1 MQRSFR
7 PEVSVLLD
15 EILANVQAILGQHF
29 IGMYL
34 YGSLASGD
42 FDDNSDIDF
51 LVVTDEE
58 IPDDLFS
65 ALQAMHARLAAGGSP
80 WAIELEGSY
89 ISRNALRRY
98 DPTHARHPHIDRGRD
113 DLVWEQHDRD
123 WVIQRHMLRAQGVVL
138 AGPDLHTMID
148 PISPDDLRQASQTV
162 LQVWWAGMVDDP
174 TRLQSQGYQS
184 YAVLTMCRVLYLFR
198 NGVVVAK
205 PIAARWAQEELGEPW
220 ASLIERAVEG
230 RRHPQLAAQSD
241 EVKATQNFIRYT
253 LERTQRDSH
262 TVYLALGSNLD
273 DRAANLQKA
282 IAALPQKVRP
292 LACSAVFETPP
303 WGVLDQSTF
312 LNQVLQAETV
322 LPPHELLGF
331 LKQIEAQM
339 GRLPASRNG
348 PRLIDLDILFYDD
361 LILDTPTLTIPHP
374 RLRGRAFVLIPL
386 ADLAPQLRHP
396 VLGLTVKQLLAETT
410 AEGIIRYEHDNQS
423 SS

>member
-1 MQRSFR
+1 
-7 PEVSVLLD
+7 
-15 EILANVQAILGQHF
+15 
-29 IGMYL
+29 
-34 YGSLASGD
+34 
-42 FDDNSDIDF
+42 
-51 LVVTDEE
+51 
-58 IPDDLFS
+58 
-65 ALQAMHARLAAGGSP
+65 
-80 WAIELEGSY
+80 
-89 ISRNALRRY
+89 
-98 DPTHARHPHIDRGRD
+98 
-113 DLVWEQHDRD
+113 
-123 WVIQRHMLRAQGVVL
+123 
-138 AGPDLHTMID
+138 
-148 PISPDDLRQASQTV
+148 
-162 LQVWWAGMVDDP
+162 
-174 TRLQSQGYQS
+174 
-184 YAVLTMCRVLYLFR
+184 
-198 NGVVVAK
+198 
-205 PIAARWAQEELGEPW
+205 
-220 ASLIERAVEG
+220 
-230 RRHPQLAAQSD
+230 LAAQSD

-282 IAALPQKVRP
+282 IAALPPKVRP